1 MVDNKNQVVQDI
13 PQVEKEGEE
22 IRQFIGI
29 RLGQEIYGI
38 AVEKIRT
45 IAKPLQITSIPG
57 TAPHIMGLM
66 NLHGEILCVVN
77 LKLLLNTRKAVPTE
91 NSRIVIVKTAE
102 GPVGIFCDEVIDIY
116 DIANKNIEATLS
128 TVNTEIGVFIQGQV
142 QIECGL
148 MGILDIEKLLFRQ
161 EK

>member
-1 MVDNKNQVVQDI
+1 MDNKNEVLQGI
-13 PQVEKEGEE
+13 PQENEGGE
-22 IRQFIGI
+22 IRQFIGM

-38 AVEKIRT
+38 PVEKIKT

-66 NLHGEILCVVN
+66 NLHGEILCVADV
-77 LKLLLNTRKAVPTE
+77 KILLNMGKAVPAE
-91 NSRIVIVKTAE
+91 DGRVVVIKTVE

-116 DIANKNIEATLS
+116 DIAKKNIEAALS
-128 TVNTEIGVFIQGQV
+128 TLNAEIGVYIQGQV
-142 QIECGL
+142 QVESGL
-148 MGILDIEKLLFRQ
+148 MGILDIERLLFKQ